1 MLGMFSLFGC
11 LMLFIVVGG
20 IFLVLSAVLRMF
32 GWGRGYGYYRPYRR
46 PWFFGGLGLP
56 FLFGG
61 REFRR
66 REEFYEH
73 RHHEHRHHE
82 HHHHHHDG
90 GFGGHHHGGGH
101 HGGHH

>member
-1 MLGMFSLFGC
+1 MLGMLSLFGC

-20 IFLVLSAVLRMF
+20 IFLVLSALLRML

-46 PWFFGGLGLP
+46 PWFFGAMP
-56 FLFGG
+56 FLFGE

-73 RHHEHRHHE
+73 RHHHHE
-82 HHHHHHDG
+82 HHHHHNG
-90 GFGGHHHGGGH
+90 GFGGHHGEH